1 MQLITT
7 DLSSEDGMNRKITDQ
22 EDPLLL
28 TLEESSKLVAHTR
41 DPAETMENIVELIS
55 SRFKADV
62 CSVYFLESSGTELVL
77 GATVGLRK
85 ESIGKVKLKT
95 TEGLVGLVAET
106 LRPVMVANAF
116 SHPRFKYIPE
126 SGEDPYLSFLGVPL
140 VKAGGLVGVL
150 VIQTEESRSF
160 SINEIRNNF
169 VKESM
174 LSSKNYI
181 NHIMY
186 SPNDKKYLFFNDT
199 VESVFFSFFY
209 CPAYIS
215 IIKMPVFF

>member
-1 MQLITT
+1 MRLITT

-126 SGEDPYLSFLGVPL
+126 AGEDPYLSFLGVPL
-140 VKAGGLVGVL
+140 VKAGCLVGVL
-150 VIQTEESRSF
+150 VIQTEEPRSF
-160 SINEIRNNF
+160 SINEIRTLVTVAAQLTTVASDARLLSQLTAATHEPYTPGEPSNST
-169 VKESM
+169 KE
-174 LSSKNYI
+174 L
-181 NHIMY
+181 H
-186 SPNDKKYLFFNDT
+186 
-199 VESVFFSFFY
+199 
-209 CPAYIS
+209 A
-215 IIKMPVFF
+215 